1 MKLSIVTTNKD
12 KNDEEVMSDSDSE
25 NNDNENVYKEES
37 NKDMLYRFVGA
48 QSKMCMR
55 KSLGVAIQMYS
66 KFNFDSEFI

>member
-48 QSKMCMR
+48 
-55 KSLGVAIQMYS
+55 
-66 KFNFDSEFI
+66 